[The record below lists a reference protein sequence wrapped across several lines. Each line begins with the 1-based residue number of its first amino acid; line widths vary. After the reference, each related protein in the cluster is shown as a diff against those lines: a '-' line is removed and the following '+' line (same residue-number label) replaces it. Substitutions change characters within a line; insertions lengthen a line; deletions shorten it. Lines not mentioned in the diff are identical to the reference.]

1 MDWLLLLLLI
11 PAVMVPTVLLYGFAG
26 CHIVFGISTIYPPTA
41 PKNLTAAPVASVDAG
56 SAVTLTW
63 ENTDGT
69 EAQIER
75 AMDGGDFTPLPDPSD
90 PTKVL
95 VVNGE
100 SFIDTGLSPGATFL
114 YQVRTN
120 KSGATSDDATN
131 TVTVTTFKTAF
142 YVPIT
147 DVIASTDQPGDKG
160 YTVIQILASTLLQA
174 SGTLVNLT
182 LRGPTGGLLTL
193 DTIFISNV
201 AATGDPFDSD
211 VPPVPVTSNLALNNA
226 TLAIAPAGTFFL
238 DQSKPLLVAY
248 DVNPTA
254 NTMRYGTL
262 PQGGASAYAKA
273 PTVPGTDLGE
283 AGVMNRTP
291 PYGTSNILFLIQKIE
306 VM

>member
-11 PAVMVPTVLLYGFAG
+11 PAVIVPVVLLYGFAG
-26 CHIVFGISTIYPPTA
+26 CAAVYGLHTVYPPTA
-41 PKNLTAAPVASVDAG
+41 PKNLTAAPSASVDAG
-56 SAVTLTW
+56 SSVTLAW

-100 SFIDTGLSPGATFL
+100 SFTDTGLTPGATFI

-120 KSGATSDDATN
+120 KNGDTSDDATN
-131 TVTVTTFKTAF
+131 AVAVTTFKTAF
-142 YVPIT
+142 YVPIN
-147 DVIASTDQPGDKG
+147 DVVASTDQPGDIG
-160 YTVIQILASTLLQA
+160 YTVVQILANTLLQA

-193 DTIFISNV
+193 DKVFISNV

-226 TLAIAPAGTFFL
+226 TLAITPAGTFFL

-262 PQGGASAYAKA
+262 PQGGATAYAKA
-273 PTVPGTDLGE
+273 PSVPGTALNE

-291 PYGTSNILFLIQKIE
+291 PYGSAAALFLIQKIE